1 MFGKTNKPRLHVAD
15 LVVAIAAGLWLG
27 VAGAGQVMADP
38 VKTGVQLYL
47 DVKGAGLGDKVGA
60 VTTPDPTREPTAATS
75 TDASRKVDLGSVPM
89 TLSAKDSDAGWG
101 VVAGG
106 DGQYVVPL
114 SDSFSLISHGGFTK
128 SQDVAGSLFG
138 DTSAHA
144 GPGVAFQ
151 QDDLALSLQPDLGVT
166 MQSET
171 LQQVDYGLKSTLS
184 KDLFTGLTATTSTGY
199 TWQDASAGPSRLA
212 SEKAGLAYTL
222 PNKVQLGLGYQVE
235 QKLTPDHQL
244 LADKQG
250 PSVSAAVPV
259 TDNLNLGTSYTYT
272 SNATDLG
279 AADATDGNRSV
290 EQTLGVSADWNLGA
304 DINSD
309 IKVKAKLD
317 LTRQAPDGTSSQQ
330 VEKSGSV
337 GMQMNF

>member
-1 MFGKTNKPRLHVAD
+1 ML
-15 LVVAIAAGLWLG
+15 AGLMLSITL
-27 VAGAGQVMADP
+27 VLPAKADP
-38 VKTGVQLYL
+38 VKTGAQLYL
-47 DVKGAGLGDKVGA
+47 DVKGAGLGEKIGA
-60 VTTPDPTREPTAATS
+60 AAAPDPTFDPATTTS
-75 TDASRKVDLGSVPM
+75 TDASRKIDLGVVPM
-89 TLSAKDSDAGWG
+89 TLSAKDSNAGWG
-101 VVAGG
+101 VAASG

-128 SQDVAGSLFG
+128 SQDIAGSLFG

-166 MQSET
+166 MQSDM
-171 LQQVDYGLKSTLS
+171 LQQVDYGLSSTIS
-184 KDLFTGLTATTSTGY
+184 KDIFSGLTATTSTGY
-199 TWQDASAGPSRLA
+199 TWQDANDGPSRLA
-212 SEKAGLAYTL
+212 NEKAGLAYTL

-235 QKLTPDHQL
+235 QKLTSSHQL

-250 PSVSAAVPV
+250 PSVSAAIPV
-259 TDNLNLGTSYTYT
+259 TDALNLGTSYTYT
-272 SNATDLG
+272 SNATSIGGVDLTG
-279 AADATDGNRSV
+279 GNRSV

-317 LTRQAPDGTSSQQ
+317 LTRQTPDGTSSQPM
-330 VEKSGSV
+330 EKSGSV